1 MIQRIQSVWLFV
13 AAVIAAGLFFFDMYH
28 AHMLVN
34 NADTIVEIKATN
46 DYLQLL
52 LALIITLVPLVAIF
66 MFKNR
71 KRQQNLIMLT
81 MVLTFGF
88 LAYMIIKVT
97 NLNNQVPQPTKGT
110 YWIGAVLPVISMVF
124 LIMANNGI
132 KKDEKLVKS
141 LDRLR

>member
-1 MIQRIQSVWLFV
+1 MIQRIQSVWLLI
-13 AAVIAAGLFFFDMYH
+13 AALLTAGLFGFDMYH
-28 AHMLVN
+28 AHTLVN
-34 NADTIVEIKATN
+34 GVDTLVEIRVNN

-52 LALIITLVPLVAIF
+52 LALIITLLPFAAIF

-81 MVLTFGF
+81 LVLTLGF
-88 LAYMIIKVT
+88 LAYMVIKVT
-97 NLNNQVPQPTKGT
+97 NLNNQVPQPTKGS